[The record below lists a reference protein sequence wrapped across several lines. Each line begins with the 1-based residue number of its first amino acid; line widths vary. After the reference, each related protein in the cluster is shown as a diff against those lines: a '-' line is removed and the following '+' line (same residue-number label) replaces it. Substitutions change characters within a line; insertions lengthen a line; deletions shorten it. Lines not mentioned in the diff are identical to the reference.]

1 MLRGSHGA
9 LQRAGQLETGGGRP
23 YLLYSGGYK
32 RLSRCFFLLRFFK
45 QDLCDEN
52 ITYFNQFFSSL

>member
-32 RLSRCFFLLRFFK
+32 RLSRYLFSKYDFLNKTFATK
-45 QDLCDEN
+45 
-52 ITYFNQFFSSL
+52 T